1 MIKVFY
7 SKINDE
13 WREDELEK
21 KISCL
26 PADLLEQVMKYKNWR
41 DRQLSIAG
49 KLLLLDLLKDFKLSG
64 RLDLKNLHYTQ
75 FGKPYFD
82 NAFNFNISHTQN
94 LVVCA
99 ATTTGNLGIDIE
111 KIQRVTIEYWSDY
124 FTVEE
129 IEAMNKS
136 SDKHIAFYRTWTK
149 KEAFIKAIGKG
160 LNIQLS
166 QINTVR
172 NVIAYKHK
180 SYYLH
185 QVTIEGKYVC
195 YLCCNEKKALITTT
209 EIRM

>member
-1 MIKVFY
+1 MIKVY
-7 SKINDE
+7 YAKINDE

-49 KLLLLDLLKDFKLSG
+49 KLLLLDLLKDFKLSDK
-64 RLDLKNLHYTQ
+64 LDLKNLHYTR
-75 FGKPYFD
+75 FDKPYLN
-82 NAFNFNISHTQN
+82 NAFDFNISHTQN

-99 ATTTGNLGIDIE
+99 ATTTGNIGIDIE
-111 KIQRVTIEYWSDY
+111 KIQPVTIEYWSDY
-124 FTVEE
+124 FTIEE
-129 IEAMNKS
+129 IEAINKS

-166 QINTVR
+166 KINTVR
-172 NVIAYKHK
+172 NVIAYEHK
-180 SYYLH
+180 SNYLH
-185 QVTIEGKYVC
+185 QVTIEGEYVC
-195 YLCCNEKKALITTT
+195 YVCCNQKEVLITTT
-209 EIRM
+209 EIRV